1 MKCSKN
7 KVKVD
12 TILEISKKIT
22 ECSQLD
28 KIEILVSLRAFLLG
42 YEDCPSF
49 VFCECL
55 DPEELVIEANV
66 SNYHNFKKTNEI
78 NLKKIAIKPIDIFLL
93 PKNKKNTLL
102 DHINSILEDYYPDC
116 IIVHDCVRTNPFSKD
131 FLFEYMEENEH
142 KFSDLILQIY
152 RTRSINKN
160 KLIKDAKIPK
170 RVHET
175 CFSISRKN
183 KLIDYW
189 KNSWGL
195 SEKYTDQTIIEQ
207 III

>member
-1 MKCSKN
+1 
-7 KVKVD
+7 VD
-12 TILEISKKIT
+12 TLLEISKKMT

-49 VFCECL
+49 VFCECSNFENL
-55 DPEELVIEANV
+55 IKEANI
-66 SNYHNFKKTNEI
+66 SDYNNFKKTNEV

-102 DHINSILEDYYPDC
+102 DHLNSILEDYYPDC
-116 IIVHDCVRTNPFSKD
+116 IIVHDCVRTNPFAKD

-142 KFSDLILQIY
+142 KFSDLLLKIY
-152 RTRSINKN
+152 RTRSISKI
-160 KLIKDAKIPK
+160 KLIKDAQIPK
-170 RVHET
+170 RIFET

>member
-1 MKCSKN
+1 M
-7 KVKVD
+7 D

-49 VFCECL
+49 VFCECSNFENL
-55 DPEELVIEANV
+55 IKEANV
-66 SNYHNFKKTNEI
+66 SDYNNFKKTNEV

-102 DHINSILEDYYPDC
+102 DHLNSILEDYYPDC
-116 IIVHDCVRTNPFSKD
+116 IIVHDCVRTNPFAKD

-142 KFSDLILQIY
+142 KFSELLLQIY
-152 RTRSINKN
+152 RTRSISKI
-160 KLIKDAKIPK
+160 KLIKDAQIPK
-170 RVHET
+170 RVFET